1 MRVGLYFYRDGVMA
15 WNQPNKHI
23 REKRQ
28 TAFFTRRTVAFLI
41 FSTVLIFGL
50 VCIFLTS
57 SPNEDKIS
65 TQKSS
70 TKVVKKNTT
79 TKKRSLEET
88 EQPQNP
94 RTQVKTV
101 RKGFAIHVDENGIRR
116 YANGVRVYD
125 EKTPMSKP
133 STPFGDKPVFKNK
146 ALNELASFINLQ
158 PGATLFGTR
167 RYDQN
172 YLRTL
177 KKGLEEEIEIFD
189 EDDEVTRQTKLEMK
203 EIQKEFKQM
212 SDAEILAMVKDTYS
226 ELQRLAR
233 YRDQIKGMVKEA
245 SQNSENFTEQDY
257 HDLIAA
263 ANEMLKKEGI
273 APIRDTV
280 LVRKNIK
287 LNSLKKRNQ

>member
-1 MRVGLYFYRDGVMA
+1 MP

-23 REKRQ
+23 SARKTNR
-28 TAFFTRRTVAFLI
+28 FLTRGTIVFLTLAVALI
-41 FSTVLIFGL
+41 AGL
-50 VCIFLTS
+50 VYIFYTITPVEEQITKPRTS
-57 SPNEDKIS
+57 K
-65 TQKSS
+65 
-70 TKVVKKNTT
+70 KVVKKNTVAISPSSEKAEQSPKLKT
-79 TKKRSLEET
+79 EAKKE
-88 EQPQNP
+88 
-94 RTQVKTV
+94 
-101 RKGFAIHVDENGIRR
+101 RKGFAIHLDKNGVRR

-133 STPFGDKPVFKNK
+133 NRPFGDKPVFKNK

-158 PGATLFGTR
+158 PGAALFGTR

-172 YLRTL
+172 YLRIL

-189 EDDEVTRQTKLEMK
+189 EDDEKTRQTKLEMI
-203 EIQKEFKQM
+203 EIQKEFKRM
-212 SDAEILAMVKDTYS
+212 SDDEILSMVKDTYS

-233 YRDQIKGMVKEA
+233 YRDQIKSMVKEA
-245 SQNSENFTEQDY
+245 SQNSTDFSEQDY

-273 APIRDTV
+273 APIRDTL

-287 LNSLKKRNQ
+287 INNLNKRNQ